1 MAKSIPSL
9 HSSMKSQTL
18 EDDSYATHTKSFI
31 VPQTYLCIACACGK
45 EHKINLNELP
55 QKTSEKV
62 QIKEKCEYAQ
72 HYIVHS
78 GKTGYRKIL
87 IVSEFGD

>member
-1 MAKSIPSL
+1 VAKSLSYVHP
-9 HSSMKSQTL
+9 SMKSESS
-18 EDDSYATHTKSFI
+18 EDDSYATHTNSFI

-55 QKTSEKV
+55 QTSSQKV
-62 QIKEKCEYAQ
+62 QIKEKCEHAQ

-78 GKTGYRKIL
+78 GQTGYRKIL
-87 IVSEFGD
+87 VVSKYGD